1 MKAQAAVATE
11 PGRVEFQTVEAPEP
25 KPDDVVVRV
34 LHSWISNGTEGSFV
48 RGERIGGDTPRKA
61 ADPLPFPHVPGYQ
74 KVGVVEWVGGDV
86 PDIAVGEIVFATV
99 SRVEG
104 MFYSSGGHISP
115 AVTHRSQI
123 YKLPAGL
130 PPVAASGLVLTQ
142 VGYNMGV
149 RPTLSPGDAAV
160 VIGDGMVGHWAA
172 QTLRYRGA
180 RVMLLGKHDHRLALY
195 DLREGDRIVNIGR
208 EDPLTA
214 AREWAQGSGMV
225 QVMADTVGSVPAIEA
240 LYPVMRRDGHIV
252 SAGFY
257 GPRGQI
263 DIQKLRD
270 RELTLHAPAGWTT
283 PRMVATL
290 DLLARG
296 ILTTQHLITHRFP
309 AAEAGA
315 AFDLIL
321 SRREPVLGVVLDWET
336 NA

>member
-1 MKAQAAVATE
+1 
-11 PGRVEFQTVEAPEP
+11 
-25 KPDDVVVRV
+25 
-34 LHSWISNGTEGSFV
+34 
-48 RGERIGGDTPRKA
+48 
-61 ADPLPFPHVPGYQ
+61 
-74 KVGVVEWVGGDV
+74 VGVVEWVGGDV
-86 PDIAVGEIVFATV
+86 ADIAVGDMVFATV

-104 MFYSSGGHISP
+104 MYYSFAGHISP
-115 AVTHRSQI
+115 AVTHQSQI
-123 YKLPAGL
+123 YKLPANV

-142 VGYNMGV
+142 VGYNIGI
-149 RPTLSPGDAAV
+149 RPPLAPGDAVV

-195 DLREGDRIVNIGR
+195 DLQEGDRVVNVGR
-208 EDPLTA
+208 EDPLA
-214 AREWAQGSGMV
+214 AVRAWAGNGV
-225 QVMADTVGSVPAIEA
+225 QVAVDTVGSVPAIEA

-257 GPRGQI
+257 GPHGQI
-263 DIQKLRD
+263 DIQKMRD

-283 PRMVATL
+283 LRLLATL

-309 AAEAGA
+309 AARAGD

-321 SRREPVLGVVLDWET
+321 SRREPVLGVVLDWED
-336 NA
+336 